1 LAKTTAVIPAA
12 GQGRR
17 MKAETNK
24 QYLPLAG
31 VPLVVHTLQVFQKEP
46 LIDEIC
52 LVVAPEEVFW
62 CQEKIVNHYG
72 FSKVRTVL
80 AGGKERQDSVYRGL
94 QALPE
99 DCQWV
104 AVHDGARPLLID
116 HILQQTIREAWE
128 HDAAVAAVPVKDTIK
143 VATANGLVR
152 TTLNRQSLWSVQT
165 PQVFNRHLLQKAY
178 EIAFKE
184 KYYGTDDASL
194 VERLGFNVKLVTGDY
209 ENLKITTPEDL
220 ELAEVILAR
229 RQRTRTSG

>member
-1 LAKTTAVIPAA
+1 MAKTTAIIPAA

-17 MKAETNK
+17 MKAEINK

-62 CQEKIVNHYG
+62 CREKIVKHYG
-72 FSKVRTVL
+72 FSKVKTVL

-116 HILQQTIREAWE
+116 HILQRTIREAWK

-143 VATANGLVR
+143 VATANGLVK
-152 TTLNRQSLWSVQT
+152 TTLNRQNLWSVQT

-178 EIAFKE
+178 EMAYKD

-194 VERLGFNVKLVTGDY
+194 VERLGVSVKLVTGDY

-229 RQRTRTSG
+229 RQRTRISG